1 MDGQNTRW
9 QEANSNANI
18 FNRRRN
24 LMKLKDLPST
34 DTKRW
39 VVRHKAAVVA
49 AVKSGV
55 ITLDEVYRRYDIS
68 DEEFVTWQELI
79 ERHGIRGLRVTRLK
93 EYRKS

>member
-1 MDGQNTRW
+1 
-9 QEANSNANI
+9 
-18 FNRRRN
+18 
-24 LMKLKDLPST
+24 LKDLPPT